1 MKRSNSLKKTKGLL
15 KETILP
21 NSSFTYQ
28 DRIDHLEEILN
39 GYITTAISYV
49 PKETF
54 EKLRN
59 FWAIIRECYH
69 LHQEG
74 LLADAT
80 QLFYDKI
87 YSNKAFIDVYE
98 LASESKLFRMRTS
111 EYGGLFSKEEM
122 FHIPFDKRHLVSN
135 NRFSVYGSPSLY
147 LGESTYI
154 CWEEMGNP
162 NFDTCNISMFSNNQ
176 ALSVINLSPIMED
189 FDIDRILKYPLAYV
203 CSLGANHHN
212 SPFKEEYVIP
222 QILMQ
227 CLLIDNKANSQ
238 TSCVGI
244 RYLSNKAYT
253 QRPLFP
259 LNEKGDLKR
268 YFNYAFP
275 AFGPYDNKSL
285 SKKLQSL
292 FTWSAPETYGRY
304 RLLHSN
310 VNIEEARFKD
320 TYGYSAF
327 YQMEGWCY
335 LHLIRDNMLAYENLV
350 GALSF

>member
-1 MKRSNSLKKTKGLL
+1 MNRNNSLKKTKSLL
-15 KETILP
+15 KEMILP
-21 NSSFTYQ
+21 CCNLPFL
-28 DRIDHLEEILN
+28 DRIDRLEEILN
-39 GYITTAISYV
+39 VYIITAISNV

-54 EKLRN
+54 ENLGN
-59 FWAIIRECYH
+59 FWVIIKECYN

-87 YSNKAFIDVYE
+87 YSNKAFIDAYE
-98 LASESKLFRMRTS
+98 LLPKSKLFRLRTS
-111 EYGGLFSKEEM
+111 EYGGLFSKEGM

-135 NRFSVYGSPSLY
+135 NRFSVYGFPSLY

-176 ALSVINLSPIMED
+176 TLSVINLSPIMED
-189 FDIDRILKYPLAYV
+189 FDINRILKYPLAYV
-203 CSLGANHHN
+203 CLLGARHHD

-259 LNEKGDLKR
+259 LNEKEDLRR
-268 YFNYAFP
+268 YFNYVFP

-285 SKKLQSL
+285 SRKLQSL
-292 FTWSAPETYGRY
+292 FSWSAPESYGRY
-304 RLLHSN
+304 RLRHSN
-310 VNIEEARFKD
+310 MNIEEARFKD

-327 YQMEGWCY
+327 YQMENWCTFQWI
-335 LHLIRDNMLAYENLV
+335 HDNMLSYENLV